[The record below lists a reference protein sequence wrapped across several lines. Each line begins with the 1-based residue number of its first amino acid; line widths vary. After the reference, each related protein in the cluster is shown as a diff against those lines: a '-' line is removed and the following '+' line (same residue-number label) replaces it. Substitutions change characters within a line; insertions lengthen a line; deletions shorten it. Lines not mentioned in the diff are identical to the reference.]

1 MTMAGRIKTARQLRS
16 LVLPAASANGPPL
29 MMVCKTE
36 CCEDNEIHCNDL
48 PCMALLRARSFLEAR
63 SGEKKCYADR
73 LNCLDIFSSIQTS
86 FTHSSTAYTPEVP
99 KQFII

>member
-1 MTMAGRIKTARQLRS
+1 MTMAGRIKAARQLRS

-48 PCMALLRARSFLEAR
+48 PYMALLRARSFLEAR
-63 SGEKKCYADR
+63 SGEKKVLC
-73 LNCLDIFSSIQTS
+73 
-86 FTHSSTAYTPEVP
+86 
-99 KQFII
+99 